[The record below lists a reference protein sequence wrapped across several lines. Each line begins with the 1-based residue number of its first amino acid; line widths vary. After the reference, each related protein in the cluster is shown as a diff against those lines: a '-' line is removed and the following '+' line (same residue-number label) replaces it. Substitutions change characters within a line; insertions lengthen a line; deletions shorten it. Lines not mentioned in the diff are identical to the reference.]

1 MKTKILSASEAMNL
15 TLEKSNATL
24 SIEEIMHGIK
34 DRALSGFEYWMT
46 PGTITEEAKKLLV
59 ENGYRVSE
67 FKNNVIQINWN
78 PN

>member
-1 MKTKILSASEAMNL
+1 MKTKILPACEAMNL
-15 TLEKSNATL
+15 ALEKSNATV

-34 DRALSGFEYWMT
+34 DRASSGFEYWMT
-46 PGTITEEAKKLLV
+46 PGTITEETKKLLL

-67 FKNNVIQINWN
+67 FKNNVIQIIWN